1 MAACPDGGGC
11 IVWRVMEV
19 MGGKKMI
26 KSGPPEDRV
35 IYVRNQYYGCP
46 LAAELNHACIPVW
59 QSIVGSCSCGGD
71 S

>member
-1 MAACPDGGGC
+1 MHRLESYGGGG
-11 IVWRVMEV
+11 REEDD
-19 MGGKKMI
+19 KEY
-26 KSGPPEDRV
+26 GPPEDRF
-35 IYVRNQYYGCP
+35 IYVRNQYYAHP